1 MRALLVSLMLVSAVP
16 ASSGAA
22 AYAAEEAKGY
32 YCPMH
37 PQITSDKPGSCPICG
52 MNLVKQKQATTA
64 EATHAHGAAQVDAVS
79 VTIEPARQK
88 MIGVAQA
95 KAEKRMMTTEV
106 RTMGRVSSAETV
118 ASAYGARV
126 NITVNE
132 YDAADVRE
140 GQKVTLTAVTYPG
153 ETFEGTVFS
162 VVPSR
167 TDGPR
172 TLSVIAKVPDPK
184 KRLRTSMTV
193 YATIA
198 VERGERLCVPVDAV
212 LDTGDQAVA
221 YVVTGDTFS
230 QRSVTTGL
238 RTKDYVEILEGLSA
252 GESVVASGTFLVDS
266 ETRIKHAQ

>member
-1 MRALLVSLMLVSAVP
+1 MLLC
-16 ASSGAA
+16 AA
-22 AYAAEEAKGY
+22 PVLTGLSAYAAEEAKGY

-52 MNLVKQKQATTA
+52 MNLVKAKVAQA
-64 EATHAHGAAQVDAVS
+64 AAGHTEEVS
-79 VTIEPARQK
+79 VTIEPARQR
-88 MIGVAQA
+88 MIGVAQV

-106 RTMGRVSSAETV
+106 RTTGRVSSAETV
-118 ASAYGARV
+118 ASTYGARV

-167 TDGPR
+167 ENGPR
-172 TLSVIAKVPDPK
+172 TLAVIAKVSDPK
-184 KRLRTSMTV
+184 KRLRASMTV

-198 VERGERLCVPVDAV
+198 VDRGERLCVPVDAV
-212 LDTGDQAVA
+212 LDTGDHAVVYA
-221 YVVTGDTFS
+221 VQGETFT
-230 QRSVTTGL
+230 QRSVKTGL
-238 RTKDYVEILEGLSA
+238 RTKDYVEITDGLAA
-252 GESVVASGTFLVDS
+252 GEAVVAAGTFLVDS